1 MMKGIVKGLAL
12 AGLGLAFAANTAH
25 AQKPGPEIGIQLVGF
40 NMNNPDGSDNNTTS
54 FDINGTNVSVGFYL
68 NEMIAIEP
76 TLSYHMQSYEA
87 SGSDGT
93 SQLGLDVAVPIY
105 LKKGWGKAG
114 GFFIAPMV
122 GIMRQDPGAADA
134 VTAKHWGV
142 AVGTKM
148 QIAGDFFW
156 RVQAYW
162 VNQLEDT
169 DNAIPKMTDMGLS
182 GGVSFYWPN

>member
-12 AGLGLAFAANTAH
+12 AGLGLAFVANTAH
-25 AQKPGPEIGIQLVGF
+25 AQKPGPEFGIQFAFLDL
-40 NMNNPDGSDNNTTS
+40 NNPDGDNNNS
-54 FDINGTNVSVGFYL
+54 TNFGLGSGDVTVAFYI

-76 TLSYHMQSYEA
+76 GLTYGMQSYE
-87 SGSDGT
+87 GGGDGT

-122 GIMRQDPGAADA
+122 GINRDDPGAADA
-134 VTAKHWGV
+134 VTRKHWGV
-142 AVGTKM
+142 GVGTKM
-148 QIAGDFFW
+148 KISDDLYW
-156 RVQAYW
+156 RVQAFW

-169 DNAIPKMTDMGLS
+169 DNSVPKMSDMGIS
-182 GGVSFYWPN
+182 GGISLYWPN

>member
-25 AQKPGPEIGIQLVGF
+25 AQKPGPEFGVQFAFLDL
-40 NMNNPDGSDNNTTS
+40 NNPDGSGNNSTN
-54 FDINGTNVSVGFYL
+54 FGLGNGDVTVAFYI

-76 TLSYHMQSYEA
+76 GLTFNYSSPETGDA
-87 SGSDGT
+87 SNS
-93 SQLGLDVAVPIY
+93 LGLDVAVPIY

-114 GFFIAPMV
+114 GFFIAPLV
-122 GIMRQDPGAADA
+122 GINRVDGGAGDA

-142 AVGTKM
+142 GVGTKM
-148 QIAGDFFW
+148 KINDGLYW
-156 RVQAYW
+156 RVQAFW

-169 DNAIPKMTDMGLS
+169 DNLIPKMSDIGIS
-182 GGVSFYWPN
+182 GGISLYWPN